1 MKNYFKK
8 YRRLLILGAACTSAC
23 TGQSQPPSGE
33 GELTYDPPAPFVRDE
48 ACSADINVTPTPLR
62 RVTHREYD
70 NAVRD
75 LLNTSLQLAKSF
87 PNDLPAAGFASNRG
101 DPLAVLGAEK
111 LMLAAEEHASN
122 AIARI
127 DNFLPCD
134 IDQRN
139 SACAQDFI
147 NDFGQKAY
155 RRALTVDEAASLIA
169 LFEWGV
175 GEQDFNFGLQ
185 VVIEHILQSPNFLYV
200 IEQTQSQ
207 SQNQLAGQAEPL
219 TGLSIA
225 HRLAAMLWQSI
236 PDSQLLNA
244 AAEGKLDTPA
254 GILAEAKRML
264 ADSKG
269 RDGIVEFFNQW
280 LDIEKLEITEKNSD
294 LFPNFSPELRS
305 AMWQETTAFVDYV
318 IRQGDGSLNTL
329 LTSNLALPAGPLA
342 DFYQVSE
349 NDSFVAIDEFK
360 RSGLLTHPSF
370 LAVHAHGDQT
380 SPVKRGVFVR
390 DRIMCSPLPEAP
402 ANVVTTP
409 PAINPDATTRERFS
423 AHRENPACAACHD
436 IIDPLGFAFEHFD
449 ATGRYRDA
457 EGDLAIDASGE
468 LVATKDMN
476 GFFNG
481 VNELNAI
488 FTESAQVRD
497 CMATQWLR
505 YAIRVEETSANACSL
520 QQVKRAF
527 DSGNIKELIFAIV
540 QSDAFRYKNT
550 SASQVGALQ

>member
-1 MKNYFKK
+1 M
-8 YRRLLILGAACTSAC
+8 IAALNKCRSTFVFATVLTSAC
-23 TGQSQPPSGE
+23 TGQSQPPVE
-33 GELTYDPPAPFVRDE
+33 EVTTYDPPAPFVRDE
-48 ACSADINVTPTPLR
+48 ACSAAMNVTPTPLR

-75 LLNTSLQLAKSF
+75 LLSTSLQLAKSF

-111 LMLAAEEHASN
+111 LMLAAEQHASG
-122 AIARI
+122 AIEQL
-127 DNFLPCD
+127 DNLLPCA

-139 SACAQDFI
+139 KACAQDFI
-147 NDFGQKAY
+147 AEFGHKAY
-155 RRALTVDEAASLIA
+155 RRALTASEKSALVA
-169 LFEWGV
+169 LFEWA
-175 GEQDFNFGLQ
+175 EDKQDFNFGIQ
-185 VVIEHILQSPNFLYV
+185 AVIEHILQSPNFLYV
-200 IEQTQSQ
+200 IEKTHSR
-207 SQNQLAGQAEPL
+207 NAANAQAAKL

-236 PDSQLLNA
+236 PDNELLNA
-244 AAEGKLDTPA
+244 AAVGKLDTPE

-264 ADSKG
+264 ADSKA

-280 LDIEKLEITEKNSD
+280 LDIEKLDITEKNSE
-294 LFPNFSPELRS
+294 LFPNFSPELRE
-305 AMWQETTAFVDYV
+305 AMWQETATFVDDV

-329 LTSNLALPAGPLA
+329 LTSNLALPKGPLA

-349 NDSFVAIDEFK
+349 SDAFVAIEDSQ

-423 AHRENPACAACHD
+423 AHRENPACAVCHD

-449 ATGRYRDA
+449 ATGRYRES
-457 EGDLAIDASGE
+457 EGALAIDATGE
-468 LVATKDMN
+468 IVATQDMN
-476 GFFNG
+476 GFFSG

-488 FTESAQVRD
+488 LTESAQVRD

-505 YAIRVEETSANACSL
+505 YATRVEETSANACSL

-527 DSGNIKELIFAIV
+527 SESGNIKELIFAVV
-540 QSDAFRYKNT
+540 QSDAFRYKNIT
-550 SASQVGALQ
+550 VSQVGASQ